1 MPTQIHTHFQL
12 PHHEL
17 LGHMVPP
24 GLGKDEGMA
33 YIMLQTPALGLGE
46 EVKGGGGYLGPFWS

>member
-1 MPTQIHTHFQL
+1 
-12 PHHEL
+12 
-17 LGHMVPP
+17 MVPP